1 MAVLKI
7 DPPPN
12 TNDVTIL
19 RNYISDLFDAL
30 NNAIYNLDGDNM
42 SEEFLSSLNQQVKEE

>member
-12 TNDVTIL
+12 TNDVRIL
-19 RNYISDLFDAL
+19 RDYVSDLYDAIY
-30 NNAIYNLDGDNM
+30 NAIYNLDGDNM